1 MRRQLLLLSAILH
14 ACCLCFMAHAQHKSA
29 KPYVAQCLRADSL
42 PIVFNLERQRG
53 KSDETWIIRNA
64 DERIRV
70 TDIRRKGDSLFAD
83 MPVFESFFRLR
94 EAPDGRISGDW
105 VKGTSTV
112 DVVQPVVLRPG
123 TIRFPVTR
131 GKAKSDVTGRWKV
144 TFTRADGSPRYAVA
158 EFSQK
163 GERLTGTFVTPS
175 GDYRY
180 LEGIMS
186 GDSMQL
192 SCFDGSHAYYFG
204 AKLDGRERLVNGVFA
219 SGKNFLEK
227 WTALRDADATIDP
240 AVAATSMKSGE
251 DRLHFRFPDL
261 DSNLVSI
268 EDERFRGKVVV
279 IQIMGSWCPNC
290 MDETAFLSEYHR
302 KNGGKGLEMVALAYE
317 YSTDF
322 ARASKSLDKFRKRFN
337 VEYPMLITGV
347 SSADEKRTEK
357 TLPELTPIRVFP
369 TTIFLD
375 RQGRVAKVH
384 PGFAGP
390 ATGKHHEEYV
400 REFEETVDRLLK
412 VE

>member
-1 MRRQLLLLSAILH
+1 MRRHVLTPIALLLI
-14 ACCLCFMAHAQHKSA
+14 CCLCLTANAQKPA
-29 KPYVAQCLRADSL
+29 RPYVAQCLRADSL
-42 PIVFNLERQRG
+42 PIVFNVERQSTG
-53 KSDETWIIRNA
+53 TGESWVIRNA
-64 DERIRV
+64 EERIHL
-70 TDIRRKGDSLFAD
+70 TDVRRKGDSLFAD
-83 MPVFESFFRLR
+83 MPVFESFFRLNEGR
-94 EAPDGRISGDW
+94 DGRLTGDW
-105 VKGTSTV
+105 VKGTSSA
-112 DVVQPVVLRPG
+112 DAVQPVVFRPG
-123 TIRFPVTR
+123 TLRFPVTR
-131 GKAKSDVTGRWKV
+131 GKAKADVTGRWKV
-144 TFTRADGSPRYAVA
+144 TFTRADGTLRYAVA
-158 EFSQK
+158 EFSQR

-180 LEGIMS
+180 LEGVVS

-204 AKLDGRERLVNGVFA
+204 AKLNGKDRLVNGVFA
-219 SGKNFLEK
+219 SGIRFLER
-227 WTALRDADATIDP
+227 WTAVRDAKAEVDAS
-240 AVAATSMKSGE
+240 VAATSMKPGE
-251 DRLHFRFPDL
+251 ERLRFRFPDL

-268 EDERFRGKVVV
+268 DDERFRGKVVV

-302 KNGGKGLEMVALAYE
+302 RNRKKGIEMVALAYE

-322 ARASKSLDKFRKRFN
+322 SRASKSLDKFRKRFH

-369 TTIFLD
+369 TTIFID

-390 ATGKHHEEYV
+390 ATGKHHQEYI
-400 REFEETVDRLLK
+400 REFEHTVTKLLLD
-412 VE
+412 E

>member
-1 MRRQLLLLSAILH
+1 MRRKIVFFSALLTV
-14 ACCLCFMAHAQHKSA
+14 CCLNQEVNAQQKSA
-29 KPYVAQCLRADSL
+29 KPYVAECLRADGL
-42 PIVFNLERQRG
+42 PIVFNLERQTS
-53 KSDETWIIRNA
+53 KSGETWVIRNA
-64 DERIRV
+64 EERIRV
-70 TDIRRKGDSLFAD
+70 TDIRRKGDSLHVD
-83 MPVFESFFRLR
+83 MPVFESYFRLR
-94 EAPDGRISGDW
+94 EHTDGRLTGDW

-112 DVVQPVVLRPG
+112 DAVQPVVFRPG
-123 TIRFPVTR
+123 TVRFPVTR
-131 GKAKSDVTGRWKV
+131 GKPKADVSGRWKV
-144 TFTRADGSPRYAVA
+144 VFTRADGSPRYAVA

-180 LEGIMS
+180 LEGVVS

-204 AKLDGRERLVNGVFA
+204 AKLDGKDRLVNGVFA
-219 SGKNFLEK
+219 SGLRFLEP
-227 WTALRDADATIDP
+227 WTAQRDAKAELDAS
-240 AVAATSMKSGE
+240 VAATSMKPGE
-251 DRLHFRFPDL
+251 ERLHFRFPDL

-268 EDERFRGKVVV
+268 DDERFKGKVVV

-290 MDETAFLSEYHR
+290 MDETAFLSDYHR
-302 KNGGKGLEMVALAYE
+302 KNRDRGVEMIALAYE
-317 YSTDF
+317 YTTDF

-347 SSADEKRTEK
+347 GSADEKRTEK

-390 ATGKHHEEYV
+390 ATGVHHEEYV
-400 REFEETVDRLLK
+400 REFEETVQKLLK
-412 VE
+412 AE